1 VTNANT
7 NANGTVISA
16 NDTFVR
22 LTGVSNVQQFSVGNR
37 INSISA
43 NADVANV
50 HSVLVVYDVSKFN
63 QFTVSTNQI
72 TGSNSAAVG
81 TCLAISNPDLI
92 RESGKVIYT
101 ESSNTVIDRDQ
112 GTTEEIR
119 LVIKF

>member
-1 VTNANT
+1 
-7 NANGTVISA
+7 
-16 NDTFVR
+16 VR
-22 LTGVSNVQQFSVGNR
+22 LTAVSNVQQFSAGNR

-43 NADVANV
+43 NADIANV

-63 QFTVSTNQI
+63 QFTIGNNQI
-72 TGSNSAAVG
+72 TGANSGAVA
-81 TCLAISNPDLI
+81 TCIGITNPDLL